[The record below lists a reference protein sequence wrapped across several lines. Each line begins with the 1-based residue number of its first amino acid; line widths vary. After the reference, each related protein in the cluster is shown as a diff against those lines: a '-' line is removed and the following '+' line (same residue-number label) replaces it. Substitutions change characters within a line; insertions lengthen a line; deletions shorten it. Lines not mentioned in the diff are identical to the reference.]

1 VSNPLRYDPLLVRAL
16 VLELRSALAGRSA
29 APLPVFGADRSVQLG
44 LDRGQVLRFDLHPS
58 RGWVCLAPGE
68 RARDAERPA
77 RVARVSSAADERSV
91 RIDLVEGSRF
101 RGARRSLVLELH
113 TNQWNA
119 LVVDGETGRIVSA
132 LRAREA
138 GGRSL
143 VPGAEYRAPG
153 PAGRLGPDS
162 TDALQVWISVL
173 GPLPRAERAA
183 ELVRRFA
190 WTSPLN
196 AGTLL
201 GDAGGTV
208 DGGPVDGGG
217 SVDGVS
223 VDRAASAAGGGPV
236 GGDGTDDGGAALEAA
251 FERWAAMVRGE
262 GAGAFL
268 LRGAKG
274 MQPYP
279 YRLDGWEAEACGSL
293 LEAMARAAAETSDEG
308 RDGTAELL
316 AAARRRVATIEKRI
330 ASLRGELAKAGEAER
345 LRGIGDLVL
354 AHLHRVR
361 AGMERVVLPAFE
373 DGREV
378 EVVLDPA
385 LRPHENAERYYA
397 DARRRARAE
406 ERVPALIAAAEAERE
421 RWTGAMARIEAGETP
436 PWVAA
441 ALRRASAE
449 PRPASA
455 PALRLPYRAYRT
467 SGGLEVRV
475 GKTSKDNDRLTFHH
489 ASPGDV
495 WLHARSVPGS
505 HVVLRWTSPDAPPA
519 RDLEEAAVLAALY
532 SKARTS
538 GTVAVD
544 WTRRK
549 HVRKPRGAP
558 PGRVGLLHAKT
569 VFVEPDPA
577 VEERMR
583 EE

>member
-1 VSNPLRYDPLLVRAL
+1 MSNLRYDPLLVRAL
-16 VLELRSALAGRSA
+16 ALELRPLLAGRSA
-29 APLPVFGADRSVQLG
+29 AALPLFGGDRSVTLG
-44 LDRGQVLRFDLHPS
+44 LDRGEALRYDLHPS
-58 RGWVCLAPGE
+58 RGWVSLAAGDA
-68 RARDAERPA
+68 AREAERPA
-77 RVARVSSAADERSV
+77 RVGRVSWFADERMLRV
-91 RIDLVEGSRF
+91 DLVEGNRF
-101 RGARRSLVLELH
+101 RGAHRSLVFELQ

-119 LVVDGETGRIVSA
+119 LVVDGESGRVVSA

-143 VPGAEYRAPG
+143 VPGAEYRAPAPG
-153 PAGRLGPDS
+153 GRVAPDLTDARQVWLSALGP
-162 TDALQVWISVL
+162 V
-173 GPLPRAERAA
+173 PPAERAR

-196 AGTLL
+196 AGTIL
-201 GDAGGTV
+201 GDAGRVETAPS
-208 DGGPVDGGG
+208 DGAGSAGRDG
-217 SVDGVS
+217 SVD
-223 VDRAASAAGGGPV
+223 DRAAL
-236 GGDGTDDGGAALEAA
+236 DAA
-251 FERWAAMVRGE
+251 FERWGAMVRAD

-268 LRGAKG
+268 LRGPKG

-279 YRLDGWEAEACGSL
+279 YRLDGWEAEECASL
-293 LEAMARAAAETSDEG
+293 MAAMARLAEAAETGAGAADD
-308 RDGTAELL
+308 RAELL
-316 AAARRRVATIEKRI
+316 AAARRRLMVVEKRI

-345 LRGIGDLVL
+345 LRGIGDLIL
-354 AHLHRVR
+354 AHLHLVR
-361 AGMERVVLPAFE
+361 QGMERVSLPAF
-373 DGREV
+373 DGGVEAEV
-378 EVVLDPA
+378 ALDPT

-406 ERVPALIAAAEAERE
+406 ARVPALVAAAEAERE
-421 RWTGAMARIEAGETP
+421 RWAGALRTIEAGEPP

-441 ALRRASAE
+441 ALRRASAN
-449 PRPASA
+449 PSPTSA
-455 PALRLPYRAYRT
+455 PAERLPYRAYRT

-569 VFVEPDPA
+569 LFVAPDPA

-583 EE
+583 ADPAP

>member
-1 VSNPLRYDPLLVRAL
+1 
-16 VLELRSALAGRSA
+16 
-29 APLPVFGADRSVQLG
+29 
-44 LDRGQVLRFDLHPS
+44 
-58 RGWVCLAPGE
+58 
-68 RARDAERPA
+68 
-77 RVARVSSAADERSV
+77 VSSIADERLLRV
-91 RIDLVEGSRF
+91 DLVEGSRF

-143 VPGAEYRAPG
+143 VPGAEYAL
-153 PAGRLGPDS
+153 PASGGRVGPDS
-162 TDALQVWISVL
+162 TDARRVWNSVL
-173 GPLPRAERAA
+173 GPLPPAARAA
-183 ELVRRFA
+183 EVVRRFA

-196 AGTLL
+196 AATIL
-201 GDAGGTV
+201 GEAAV
-208 DGGPVDGGG
+208 DGGAP
-217 SVDGVS
+217 
-223 VDRAASAAGGGPV
+223 
-236 GGDGTDDGGAALEAA
+236 LEAA
-251 FERWAAMVRGE
+251 FERWAALVRGE

-268 LRGAKG
+268 LRGPKG

-279 YRLDGWEAEACGSL
+279 YRLAGWEAEDCASL
-293 LEAMARAAAETSDEG
+293 VEAMARAAAADAGGEG
-308 RDGTAELL
+308 RDETAELL
-316 AAARRRVATIEKRI
+316 AAARRRLSTIEKRI

-345 LRGIGDLVL
+345 LRGIGDLIL
-354 AHLHRVR
+354 AHLHLVR
-361 AGMERVVLPAFE
+361 AGMEGVALPAFE

-378 EVVLDPA
+378 EIELDPA

-406 ERVPALIAAAEAERE
+406 ARVPALIAAAEAERE
-421 RWTGAMARIEAGETP
+421 RWTGALPAIESGAPP

-455 PALRLPYRAYRT
+455 PAERLPYRVYRT

-583 EE
+583 SQDSTTLPQN